1 MFLRRQSR
9 SYFIGKNRQVDI
21 CTIHID
27 IFHHLMRGMVEEKD
41 MDIKYISSEEK
52 PEYIMTNNCS
62 EADHTKHG
70 KKITEGEIQDIMDTG
85 RENVSNNGFMDGVK
99 DFDSTE

>member
-1 MFLRRQSR
+1 
-9 SYFIGKNRQVDI
+9 
-21 CTIHID
+21 
-27 IFHHLMRGMVEEKD
+27 MRGMVEEKD

-70 KKITEGEIQDIMDTG
+70 KKITEGEI
-85 RENVSNNGFMDGVK
+85 
-99 DFDSTE
+99 